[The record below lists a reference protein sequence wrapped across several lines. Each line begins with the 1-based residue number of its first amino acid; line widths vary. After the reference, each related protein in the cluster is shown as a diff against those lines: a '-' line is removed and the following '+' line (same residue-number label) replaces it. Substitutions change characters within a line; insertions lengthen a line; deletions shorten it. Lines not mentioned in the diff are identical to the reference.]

1 MPKLQPWC
9 LHSIFNLGFNY
20 SIRIVADG
28 NYGSYN
34 KANKSWN
41 GMIGE
46 LLNQVL
52 VLNILK
58 FRFFIYGA
66 LFKHET
72 D

>member
-1 MPKLQPWC
+1 M
-9 LHSIFNLGFNY
+9 
-20 SIRIVADG
+20 ADG

-58 FRFFIYGA
+58 FRLFIYGA

-72 D
+72 ADLGRLIFNNLYFS